1 MPFQLDV
8 TDMRN
13 VLDLVASPC
22 LLVNVESS
30 QIETGNYLFANIS
43 GYSLDEIRNVSLG
56 TLLSGLNLQSVTD
69 GGSTQSQLIRKQA
82 EPLPVE
88 LKFRFIG
95 STGNQILICLED
107 KSDQTGINFEEIT
120 IQLIDLLHEL
130 PSIKMAGLFEKTIN
144 ILIESNF
151 ADDAAIYTITDSQ
164 HTFLSRFGLVDHTS
178 LPLEIP
184 ALELERI
191 IQMDIWQPGRR
202 VLSEIHRAGRD
213 KKLLCV
219 YSLPVLEKGKARSIL
234 VFGYQ
239 SETYNEQRG
248 NSILQMGRLIS
259 TIINY
264 SNDFLNFLND
274 ASKLSSSLEKYSVG
288 FENSIE
294 GILVIDQSNNILD
307 FNTPFTQLFHYTPVE
322 IKNKDLSRLFG
333 QSGASEMI
341 KFSSDSSN
349 QTKKRIFS
357 LVDRKG
363 VERFLEVTHIPLK
376 DKHPDQKLLIFHD
389 ISETENQTKLIE
401 RLEKQAALG
410 ETLAEFAHD
419 ARNIINRQT
428 TGIQL
433 LAKKLQLTNEGNE
446 EILNLLEECDNL
458 SDMMESVLS
467 FSRQDSGEFEIIDLG
482 EFIQRVVYRN
492 KFKAE
497 KAGVDVRFN
506 NRLAGSK
513 IFGYQRSLER
523 VLLNLINNAVD
534 ATRQNN
540 GTVSIT
546 LLSEE
551 LNPGQAVIKISD
563 TGPGIPEKI
572 KKVLLSNQFT
582 DKASGTGLGLLIS
595 NKIIEA
601 HRGRLTLESFSG
613 GTIFSIY
620 LPLLEQ
626 GEEN

>member
-43 GYSLDEIRNVSLG
+43 GYSLDEIRNVSLC

-130 PSIKMAGLFEKTIN
+130 PSIKMAGLFEKTIK
-144 ILIESNF
+144 ILIESKF
-151 ADDAAIYTITDSQ
+151 ADDAAIYAIIDSQ

-191 IQMDIWQPGRR
+191 TQMDIWQPGRR

-213 KKLLCV
+213 NKFLCV
-219 YSLPVLEKGKARSIL
+219 YSLPVLEKEKARCIL

-239 SETYNEQRG
+239 SESYNEQRG
-248 NSILQMGRLIS
+248 NSIQQMGRLIS
-259 TIINY
+259 TIINF
-264 SNDFLNFLND
+264 SNDYFNFLED
-274 ASKLSSSLEKYSVG
+274 ASNLSSSLEKYSAG

-333 QSGASEMI
+333 QSGATEII
-341 KFSSDSSN
+341 KFTNDSSN
-349 QTKKRIFS
+349 QTKKRSFS

-363 VERFLEVTHIPLK
+363 NERFLEVTHIPLK
-376 DKHPDQKLLIFHD
+376 DEQTDQRMLFFHD
-389 ISETENQTKLIE
+389 ISEIENQTKLIE

-433 LAKKLQLTNEGNE
+433 LAKKLQLPSEGNE
-446 EILNLLEECDNL
+446 EILSLLEECDNL

-467 FSRQDSGEFEIIDLG
+467 FSRQDLGEFEVIDLG

-492 KFKAE
+492 KYKAE

-506 NRLAGSK
+506 NRLEGSE

-523 VLLNLINNAVD
+523 VLLNLINNAID
-534 ATRQNN
+534 ATRQDN

-551 LNPGQAVIKISD
+551 SDPSQAVVKISD
-563 TGPGIPEKI
+563 TGPGIPENI
-572 KKVLLSNQFT
+572 TKVLLSNQFT

-601 HRGRLTLESFSG
+601 HRGQLTIESFSG
-613 GTIFSIY
+613 GTIFSIF